1 MKTMSVSIEED
12 LYHSLKAAAGPRGMS
27 RFIAAAVREKLRETQ
42 DSLYDEYR
50 KASRDRERQAE
61 IGDWAAVDGEAWD

>member
-1 MKTMSVSIEED
+1 
-12 LYHSLKAAAGPRGMS
+12 MS